1 MWRSLNVIIEISR
14 NPSCIRYCRHYLCF
28 QIDPSTALI
37 NSSLARSASKEKR
50 KSQCCFYTYYCRHR
64 QKPYRFIERKQNWPI
79 IIIIIIF
86 ISKNFAQ
93 SYLTGGLTYLCN
105 IGWSRIHE
113 YKNTR
118 NDEAL
123 TSAAAYLCLSICL
136 IVLIERLQ
144 KRFPMLAPSQ

>member
-14 NPSCIRYCRHYLCF
+14 NPSCIRYCRHYFCF

-37 NSSLARSASKEKR
+37 NSSLARSASREKR
-50 KSQCCFYTYYCRHR
+50 KSKCCFYTYYCRYR

-79 IIIIIIF
+79 IIIIIIL

-93 SYLTGGLTYLCN
+93 SYLIGGLTYLCN
-105 IGWSRIHE
+105 IGWSRIHRP
-113 YKNTR
+113 KMTR
-118 NDEAL
+118 PRRQQQL
-123 TSAAAYLCLSICL
+123 IYYYLCLSICI